1 MICDIVY
8 YCSDLVAKANFWLS
22 QNLQF
27 RLQSC
32 ETVSISVKQ
41 GGVANSGSSL
51 LHTPSG
57 YHRDF
62 TKTLRYESSESLMCG
77 IKSVPSFNLHDAPDY
92 RINNRLGLTWGLF
105 VNNNQALIYYT
116 ILQTLLWL
124 MIIWIASHHNVI
136 ALHQQVMTLLTRIL
150 RKATHTQSIIIIM
163 WVYLWGAFIYYLV
176 KSASR

>member
-62 TKTLRYESSESLMCG
+62 TKTLRYKSSSSVMCS

-92 RINNRLGLTWGLF
+92 RINQSVRPHKGPS
-105 VNNNQALIYYT
+105 VKYNQTLIYYK
-116 ILQTLLWL
+116 ILHTPWL
-124 MIIWIASHHNVI
+124 IIWIASHHNVI
-136 ALHQQVMTLLTRIL
+136 ALHQQEMNLLTRL
-150 RKATHTQSIIIIM
+150 FHTPTHSQIMIIM
-163 WVYLWGAFIYYLV
+163 II
-176 KSASR
+176 

>member
-62 TKTLRYESSESLMCG
+62 TKTLRYKSASESPMCG

-92 RINNRLGLTWGLF
+92 RINRRLGLTWGLF
-105 VNNNQALIYYT
+105 VNNNHSLIYYM

-124 MIIWIASHHNVI
+124 MIIWIALHHNVI
-136 ALHQQVMTLLTRIL
+136 PLNQQVMTHS
-150 RKATHTQSIIIIM
+150 HTYKIHNNNDNVSLY
-163 WVYLWGAFIYYLV
+163 VRGGAFIFCWM

>member
-1 MICDIVY
+1 MICDVFY
-8 YCSDLVAKANFWLS
+8 YFSDLVAKANFWLS

-62 TKTLRYESSESLMCG
+62 TKTLRYKFSESLM
-77 IKSVPSFNLHDAPDY
+77 SVSIPSFNLHDAPDY
-92 RINNRLGLTWGLF
+92 RINHWSVRPHMGPL

-116 ILQTLLWL
+116 ILQTP
-124 MIIWIASHHNVI
+124 
-136 ALHQQVMTLLTRIL
+136 
-150 RKATHTQSIIIIM
+150 
-163 WVYLWGAFIYYLV
+163 
-176 KSASR
+176 

>member
-62 TKTLRYESSESLMCG
+62 TKTLRYESASESLMCG

-92 RINNRLGLTWGLF
+92 RINNRLGLTWGLCE
-105 VNNNQALIYYT
+105 
-116 ILQTLLWL
+116 
-124 MIIWIASHHNVI
+124 
-136 ALHQQVMTLLTRIL
+136 
-150 RKATHTQSIIIIM
+150 
-163 WVYLWGAFIYYLV
+163 
-176 KSASR
+176 